1 MIEQPDRTAELKR
14 EKSIL
19 ERKVADLSREL
30 AALNAVAAVVSQS
43 LDLNEILDSALDK
56 TLEVMEVEAGGI
68 YLLDEG
74 TAMLHVAVHRGFD
87 PDFVKEI
94 DNAEVG
100 EPFSGVVVQTGEPM
114 VVPDITKDPRL
125 RRPAVRASKYRSLA
139 VAPLSSKGKNLGTL
153 FAVTEGLRE
162 FSAQELQLLTAIG
175 QQIGVAIGHA
185 RLFEAEQRRAEEF
198 RAITETGQRIT
209 SIMPVDELLS
219 DIARVIKETLG
230 YYLVGIALIKGDELI
245 FRAGAGA
252 VWEQEGFNPPHL
264 KVGQEGI
271 TGWVALSGEPM
282 LVPDVSRE
290 PRYYSLPQ
298 ASEIKSELAV
308 PLKTKDTV
316 IGVLHVQ
323 SDRVDAFD
331 EHDVLVLLSLA
342 QQAAVAIENAR
353 LFEAEHRRSQ
363 EAALLADMATL
374 TSGTLDLEEVL
385 QLAAEYGVAV
395 FNVHC
400 CCILLF
406 DENRETLTLAAQI
419 GLDDTVAP
427 SFYDIEFTPS
437 EGLRQHVLVDLAPY
451 GVEDVSQTPHLYP
464 QLMEKLNS
472 VLIVPIEVSE
482 RRLGIMQLA
491 THRPVTRHFTAEEGE
506 LALAMANQA
515 AVAIENARLFDAEQ
529 RRAEQFGFINEVGR
543 RVTSILSVDEILQQI
558 VSLVKETLGYHQ
570 AAIGLTEG
578 ESLIFQTAVGVSW
591 EALGKEPLHLQA
603 HGNGISSYVIQSGKP
618 LLVPDVSKEPR
629 YYYVPGDTRTKSELV
644 LPLKTKDAVIGVLA
658 VASDQLNDFDQIDV
672 AVLQSLAHQ
681 AALAIDNARLFE
693 AEQRRAEQFRV
704 ISEVGRRI
712 TSILDVNE
720 LLRQLTH
727 LIRKAFHYH
736 GVGIGLIEG
745 DNLVFQVGAGSF
757 WDDPHFRTLELKV
770 GREGITGWVAHSG
783 EALVVPDVSQESR
796 YYHPALPA
804 ARKTRSELAVPMW
817 TKGSVIGV
825 LDVESDRL
833 NAFDANDLT
842 ILQSLANQAAIA
854 IDNARLFDAEQRRAD
869 QFRVI
874 SEVARRITSI
884 LDIDEVLVE
893 VVRLIQKAFQYDH
906 VHIGLIEGDYV
917 VYQHGA
923 GELWENPEFEFVPK
937 RLKVGTDGL
946 TGYVAA
952 TGEPVL
958 APDVQQ
964 DSRYVWM
971 QGSKTRSEVTVPI
984 RFKGKVIGILDV
996 QSESVDAF
1004 DETDLG
1010 VLQSLANQAAIAID
1024 NARLFRDADRQVRD
1038 LRALADASRII
1049 SSVLDQDQLLQALY
1063 EQVTRIA
1070 PTDFYV
1076 IALYDEATNVVSIEI
1091 NVDEGVRYPKEQYVL
1106 DRGLLQHVIHNREP
1120 LRFESLTDAKRDL
1133 GIEPVGTGSPKQNH
1147 GWLGVPM
1154 LYGEKVMGAI
1164 VVGSY
1169 QRGVF
1174 DERHQQTLTSI
1185 ANQAAVALE
1194 NARLYQQAR
1203 RLAVLEE
1210 RQRLARDLHDAVT
1223 QTLFSAS
1230 LIAEALPA
1238 LWERDQVEGRQL
1250 LAELR
1255 QLSRGALAEM
1265 RTLLLELRPTALAES
1280 RIEDLLRQL
1289 SEAITGRSGLPVT
1302 VQVEY
1307 ERKMPTDVHVALY
1320 RIAQEALNNV
1330 VKHARATHVQVTL
1343 RCTAEDTGAKPSR
1356 QRIQLNVADDGIGFD
1371 PNDVPPDRLGLGI
1384 IRERAQDIGAEL
1396 SIDSHPGDGTRVTVI
1411 WVGACP

>member
-1 MIEQPDRTAELKR
+1 MTEQSKRIHEL
-14 EKSIL
+14 EKAQRVL
-19 ERKVADLSREL
+19 ERKVADLKREL
-30 AALNAVAAVVSQS
+30 AALNAIAAVVSQS
-43 LDLNEILDSALDK
+43 LDLNEILNAALDK
-56 TLEVMEVEAGGI
+56 SLEVMGVEAGGI
-68 YLLDEG
+68 YLLDEA
-74 TAMLHVAVHRGFD
+74 TAMLHVAVYRGFE

-94 DNAEVG
+94 DHAPVG
-100 EPFSGVVVQTGEPM
+100 EPFSGMVVQTGVP
-114 VVPDITKDPRL
+114 VIVPDITKDPRL
-125 RRPAVRASKYRSLA
+125 RRPAVRASKFRSLA

-153 FAVTEGLRE
+153 FTVTHGVRE
-162 FSAQELQLLTAIG
+162 FSDQELQLLTAIG

-198 RAITETGQRIT
+198 RAITKVSHHIT
-209 SIMPVDELLS
+209 SILPVNELLS
-219 DIARVIKETLG
+219 DIANVIRETLG
-230 YYLVGIALIKGDELI
+230 YYLVGIALIENKELV

-252 VWEQEGFNPPHL
+252 VWEQEGFRPPRL
-264 KVGQEGI
+264 QVGREGI
-271 TGWVALSGEPM
+271 TGWVAQHGESL
-282 LVPDVSRE
+282 LVPDVSQE
-290 PRYYSLPQ
+290 PRYYSLTQ
-298 ASEIKSELAV
+298 ASEIQSELAV

-323 SDRVDAFD
+323 SNHLDAFG
-331 EHDVLVLLSLA
+331 EHDVLVLQSLA

-353 LFEAEHRRSQ
+353 LFEAEHRRRQ

-374 TSGTLDLEEVL
+374 ISGTLDLDEVL
-385 QLAAEYGVAV
+385 QLTAEYGVAV
-395 FNVHC
+395 FDVHC

-419 GLDDTVAP
+419 GLDDAVAP
-427 SFYDIEFTPS
+427 SLYDVEFTPS
-437 EGLRQHVLVDLAPY
+437 ENLRQHVLTDLVPY
-451 GVEDVSQTPHLYP
+451 GVEDLSHTPHLYP
-464 QLMEKLNS
+464 QLMEKLKS
-472 VLIVPIEVSE
+472 VLVVPIEVSE
-482 RRLGIMQLA
+482 RRLGIMQLG
-491 THRPVTRHFTAEEGE
+491 TRRPITRHFSSDEGE

-515 AVAIENARLFDAEQ
+515 ALAIENARLFDDEQ
-529 RRAEQFGFINEVGR
+529 RRAEQFRVINEVGQ
-543 RVTSILSVDEILQQI
+543 RVTSLLAVDEILQQI
-558 VSLVKETLGYHQ
+558 VSLVKEMLGYHQ
-570 AAIGLTEG
+570 AAIGLADGDT
-578 ESLIFQTAVGVSW
+578 LIFRTAAGVSW
-591 EALGKEPLHLQA
+591 EALGQHPLHLQA
-603 HGNGISSYVIQSGKP
+603 RENGISGYVIQSGKP
-618 LLVPDVSKEPR
+618 MLVPDVSKEPR
-629 YYYVPGDTRTKSELV
+629 YYHVPGDTRTRSELV

-658 VASDQLNDFDQIDV
+658 VASDRLNGFDEIDV
-672 AVLQSLAHQ
+672 AVLQSLGHQ

-693 AEQRRAEQFRV
+693 TEQRRAEQFRV
-704 ISEVGRRI
+704 ISEVGRRV

-727 LIRKAFHYH
+727 LIRKAFKYH

-745 DNLVFQVGAGSF
+745 EKLVFKAGAGSF
-757 WDDPHFRTLELKV
+757 WDDPQFQTLTLKV
-770 GREGITGWVAHSG
+770 GHEGITGWVARAG
-783 EALVVPDVSQESR
+783 EPLIVPDVSQDPR
-796 YYHPALPA
+796 YYHPALPEA
-804 ARKTRSELAVPMW
+804 HKTRSELAVPMW
-817 TKGSVIGV
+817 TKGAVIGV

-833 NAFDANDLT
+833 NGFDDNDLT
-842 ILQSLANQAAIA
+842 MLQSLANQAAIA
-854 IDNARLFDAEQRRAD
+854 IDNARLFDAEQRRAE

-923 GELWENPEFEFVPK
+923 GDLWENPEFDFLPK
-937 RLKVGTDGL
+937 QLKVGEEGL
-946 TGYVAA
+946 TGHVAG
-952 TGEPVL
+952 TGEPALVS
-958 APDVQQ
+958 DVRQ
-964 DSRYVWM
+964 DPRYIWM
-971 QGSKTRSEVTVPI
+971 QGSRTRSEVTVPI
-984 RFKGKVIGILDV
+984 RFKGKIIGVLDV
-996 QSESVDAF
+996 QSEFVDAF

-1063 EQVTRIA
+1063 EQITRIA

-1076 IALYDEATNVVSIEI
+1076 IALYDESTNVLSIEI
-1091 NVDEGVRYPKEQYVL
+1091 NVDDGVPYPKEQYVL
-1106 DRGLLQHVIHNREP
+1106 DRGLLKHVIHKREP
-1120 LRFESLTDAKRDL
+1120 LRFESLTDAKRGL
-1133 GIEPVGTGSPKQNH
+1133 GIEPVAAGSPNENH

-1154 LYGEKVMGAI
+1154 LFGEKVMGAI

-1230 LIAEALPA
+1230 LIAEALPT
-1238 LWERDQVEGRQL
+1238 LWERDQDEGRQL
-1250 LAELR
+1250 LGELR

-1302 VQVEY
+1302 VKVDCES
-1307 ERKMPTDVHVALY
+1307 RPPTDVHVALY

-1330 VKHARATHVQVTL
+1330 VKHARASHVLVTVQ
-1343 RCTAEDTGAKPSR
+1343 CAAAEAEADTDR
-1356 QRIQLNVADDGIGFD
+1356 QRIELHVGDDGCGFD
-1371 PNDVPPDRLGLGI
+1371 PRDIPPDRLGLGI
-1384 IRERAQDIGAEL
+1384 IRERAQDIGSEL
-1396 SIDSHPGDGTRVTVI
+1396 TIESQPGEGTKVTVV
-1411 WVGACP
+1411 WVGDCP